1 VNGAP
6 AERRVIVNADDLG
19 WTDGVNAGIARAHR
33 EGIVTS
39 ATLAANMPAAAA
51 GAEEAAA
58 MPDLG
63 VGVHLNACQGPALSA
78 RAREVLAGPDGVMN
92 LTAGQVIRRRLL
104 RPRATLSAIEAEFD
118 AQIAFCLDHGLKP
131 THADTHRHL
140 HAWGSI
146 FRLVADLCRRY
157 DIPFIRRHGERLPT
171 GRWPVPERRQQ
182 RVARVLTW
190 LGARRQ
196 RQAPEWFATEG
207 TWGVAHTGRID
218 EAFLIE
224 ASRRLPAGTV
234 EIMVH
239 PGLSDGLD
247 PRQTRLIATRRTELE
262 ALCDPAV
269 ARALD
274 KAGVERTHYGR
285 LAEQR

>member
-1 VNGAP
+1 VRR
-6 AERRVIVNADDLG
+6 ERQPRRLIVNADDLG
-19 WTDGVNAGIARAHR
+19 FSEGVNAGIVRAHR

-39 ATLAANMPAAAA
+39 ATLAANMPAAA
-51 GAEEAAA
+51 GAAAAMA

-78 RAREVLAGPDGVMN
+78 RARKVLAGADGVMN
-92 LTAGQVIRRRLL
+92 LTAGQVIRRCVL
-104 RPRATLSAIEAEFD
+104 RPRRTLPAIEAEFD
-118 AQIAFCLDHGLKP
+118 AQIAFCLDHGLRP

-146 FRLVADLCRRY
+146 FRLVAGLCRRY
-157 DIPFIRRHGERLPT
+157 DIRFLRRHGERLPA
-171 GRWPVPERRQQ
+171 GRWPPAESRQR

-196 RQAPEWFATEG
+196 RRAPQWFATEG

-218 EAFLIE
+218 AAFLIE
-224 ASRRLPAGTV
+224 AVRRLPAGTV

-239 PGLSDGLD
+239 PGLPEGLD
-247 PRQTRLIATRRTELE
+247 PRQTRLRQSRLAELD

-274 KAGVERTHYGR
+274 DAGVERIHYGR